1 MKKTIDL
8 FCDKA
13 LPIIYTTLILVLAFK
28 ENIGWVTAA
37 FLIFYTFILRRPL

>member
-13 LPIIYTTLILVLAFK
+13 LPIIYTTLILVLALK
-28 ENIGWVTAA
+28 EKIGVVTAA
-37 FLIFYTFILRRPL
+37 FLICYTFILRRPS